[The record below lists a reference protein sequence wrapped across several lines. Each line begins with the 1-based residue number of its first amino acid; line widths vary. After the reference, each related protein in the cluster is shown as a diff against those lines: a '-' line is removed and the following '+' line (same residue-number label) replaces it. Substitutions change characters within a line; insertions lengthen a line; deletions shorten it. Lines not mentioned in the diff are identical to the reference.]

1 MKCNG
6 SCECGAVTY
15 AIEAELPDV
24 TICHCGQCL
33 RTSGHAWASVSV
45 PAEALTLTKDQSLK
59 WFTSSEIARRGF
71 CTECGSSLFFER
83 LGKNRIAIGVGTL
96 AQPTGLKTGKHIFVA
111 DKGDY
116 YDISCTAPQYDYYE

>member
-1 MKCNG
+1 MKCTG

-15 AIEAELPDV
+15 VIEAEMPDV

-45 PAEALTLTKDQSLK
+45 PVDTVEIAGTENLK
-59 WFTSSEIARRGF
+59 WFTSSDIARRGF

-83 LGKNRIAIGVGTL
+83 IGKNRIAIGAGTL
-96 AQPTGLKTGKHIFVA
+96 TQPTELKTGKHIFIA

-116 YDISCTAPQYDYYE
+116 YDISCDAPQYDFYE

>member
-1 MKCNG
+1 MRYKG

-15 AIEAELPDV
+15 EAVSSPKDV

-45 PAEALTLTKDQSLK
+45 PADSLTLTREDGLK
-59 WFTSSEIARRGF
+59 WFASSDIARRGF
-71 CTECGSSLFFER
+71 CTECGSSLFFDVF
-83 LGKNRIAIGVGTL
+83 GQNRIAIGAGTL
-96 AQPTGLKTGKHIFVA
+96 TQPTGLKTGKHIFTA

-116 YDISCTAPQYDYYE
+116 YDITCDAPQYANYE